1 MQNYAQINYFLVR
14 PFPPLQNKVT
24 HYILI
29 IPVWLT
35 TIKKIQIWTSDGPF
49 LQFVFHQRA
58 I

>member
-29 IPVWLT
+29 IPV
-35 TIKKIQIWTSDGPF
+35 
-49 LQFVFHQRA
+49 
-58 I
+58 